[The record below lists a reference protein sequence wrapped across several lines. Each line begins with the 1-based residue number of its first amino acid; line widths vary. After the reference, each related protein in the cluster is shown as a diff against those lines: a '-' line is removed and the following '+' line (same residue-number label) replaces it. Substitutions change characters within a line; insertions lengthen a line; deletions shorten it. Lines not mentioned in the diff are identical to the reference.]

1 MVMDNT
7 WLNSDGL
14 FVKFGKT
21 EGVSRIQGGMVCS
34 YGPIQDYWW
43 DLEITQLD
51 QNENIQNDVLVIPA
65 NSLILNCRTITV
77 TAGATGTA
85 IDVGLIANT
94 RVTTTDLNGSI
105 TDADPDGILA
115 AAPIANFNTVGED
128 SIYKIAATIPT
139 GLTGTGALIGTILTV
154 PTLLTASRTDGTAF
168 TAGRLLLGIQVVPMA
183 LTGFSQTHVG

>member
-14 FVKFGKT
+14 YVKFGKT
-21 EGVSRIQGGMVCS
+21 EGVSRTQGGMVCY
-34 YGPIQDYWW
+34 YGPTATYWYN
-43 DLEITQLD
+43 LELTQLD

-65 NSLILNCRTITV
+65 NSLILNVRTITIV
-77 TAGATGTA
+77 AGATGTA

-105 TDADPDGILA
+105 TDADPDGLLA
-115 AAPIANFNTVGED
+115 AAPIANYNAAGED
-128 SIYKIAATIPT
+128 SVYKLAATIPT

-154 PTLLTASRTDGTAF
+154 PTLVTASRTDGTAF
-168 TAGRLLLGIQVVPMA
+168 TAGKLLLGVTVVPTA
-183 LTGFSQTHVG
+183 TVGYEQTHVG